1 MLLFQLIINGLIRGS
16 IYALVALGFALIYR
30 GARAFHIAHGGI
42 YTTGA
47 YALFSFAA
55 VLNWSLPIAVFSAL
69 FITVIVGLISEEAVY
84 YPFYKRKASSSVVII
99 ASLGIYIF
107 IANVIAL
114 FYGNE
119 TKIVFSGISKSY
131 SAGDLIVTKMQ
142 VIQFIVAVLA
152 LTGTWLFLRR
162 QRYGQMIKA
171 LANNPLLAEVLGMDI
186 RNIRRLIF
194 GLGSLLAGIAAILV
208 ASDVGIDP
216 WVGMSMLLAGAVA
229 MIVGGVDKWEG
240 AILGGFL
247 LGLIQAV
254 AIWKFSA
261 RWQNT
266 VTFIVL
272 ILFLLFRPQG
282 ILGEKKRLEEM

>member
-1 MLLFQLIINGLIRGS
+1 MI
-16 IYALVALGFALIYR
+16 
-30 GARAFHIAHGGI
+30 
-42 YTTGA
+42 
-47 YALFSFAA
+47 
-55 VLNWSLPIAVFSAL
+55 
-69 FITVIVGLISEEAVY
+69 
-84 YPFYKRKASSSVVII
+84 II
-99 ASLGIYIF
+99 ASLGIYIL

-119 TKIVFSGISKSY
+119 TKIVFSGISESY
-131 SAGDLIVTKMQ
+131 SVAELVVTK
-142 VIQFIVAVLA
+142 IQIIQLIVAVITLLA
-152 LTGTWLFLRR
+152 TWLFLRR

-171 LANNPLLAEVLGMDI
+171 LANNPLLVEVLGMDI

-194 GLGSLLAGIAAILV
+194 ALGSLLAGIAAILV

-216 WVGMSMLLAGAVA
+216 WVGMSMLLSGAVA
-229 MIVGGVDKWEG
+229 MIIGGVDKWEG

-247 LGLIQAV
+247 LGLVQAV

>member
-1 MLLFQLIINGLIRGS
+1 MLLIQLILNGLIRGS
-16 IYALVALGFALIYR
+16 IYSLVALGFAIIYR

-42 YTTGA
+42 YTVGA
-47 YALFSFAA
+47 YALFSFFVILKCNLTVAIGFTLL
-55 VLNWSLPIAVFSAL
+55 V
-69 FITVIVGLISEEAVY
+69 TVIIGLLSEELVY
-84 YPFYKRKASSSVVII
+84 YPFYRRKASSSVIII
-99 ASLGIYIF
+99 ASLGIYIL

-119 TKIVFSGISKSY
+119 TKIVFSGISESY
-131 SAGDLIVTKMQ
+131 SVAELVVTK
-142 VIQFIVAVLA
+142 IQIIQLIVAVITLLA
-152 LTGTWLFLRR
+152 TWLFLRR

-171 LANNPLLAEVLGMDI
+171 LANNPLLVEVLGMDI

-194 GLGSLLAGIAAILV
+194 ALGSLLAGIAAILV

-216 WVGMSMLLAGAVA
+216 WVGMSMLLSGAVA
-229 MIVGGVDKWEG
+229 MIIGGVDKWEG

-247 LGLIQAV
+247 LGLVQAV

>member
-1 MLLFQLIINGLIRGS
+1 MLLIQLILNGLIRGS
-16 IYALVALGFALIYR
+16 IYSLVALGFAIIYR

-42 YTTGA
+42 YTVGA
-47 YALFSFAA
+47 YALFSFF
-55 VLNWSLPIAVFSAL
+55 VILKCNLPVAIGFAL
-69 FITVIVGLISEEAVY
+69 LVTVIIGLLSEELVY
-84 YPFYKRKASSSVVII
+84 YPFYRRKASSSVIII
-99 ASLGIYIF
+99 ASLGIYIL

-119 TKIVFSGISKSY
+119 TKIVFSGISESY
-131 SAGDLIVTKMQ
+131 SVAELVVTK
-142 VIQFIVAVLA
+142 IQIIQLIVAVITLLA
-152 LTGTWLFLRR
+152 TWLFLRR

-171 LANNPLLAEVLGMDI
+171 LANNPLLVEVLGMDI

-194 GLGSLLAGIAAILV
+194 ALGSLLAGIAAILV

-216 WVGMSMLLAGAVA
+216 WVGMSMLLTGAVA

>member
-1 MLLFQLIINGLIRGS
+1 MLLLQLIINGLIRGS

-42 YTTGA
+42 YTVGA
-47 YALFSFAA
+47 YALFSFV
-55 VLNWSLPIAVFSAL
+55 VLLKWSLPFAIGFAIL
-69 FITVIVGLISEEAVY
+69 IPVIIGLIAEEVVY
-84 YPFYKRKASSSVVII
+84 YPFHTRKASSSVVII
-99 ASLGIYIF
+99 ASLGIYIL
-107 IANVIAL
+107 IANLIAL
-114 FYGNE
+114 LFGNE
-119 TKIVFSGISKSY
+119 TKIVFSGISESY
-131 SAGDLIVTKMQ
+131 STGELVITQIQLIQLV
-142 VIQFIVAVLA
+142 VAVFVLA
-152 LTGTWLFLRR
+152 GVWLFLRR
-162 QRYGQMIKA
+162 HRWGQMIKA

-194 GLGSLLAGIAAILV
+194 AIGSLLAGIASILV
-208 ASDVGIDP
+208 AADVGVDP

-247 LGLIQAV
+247 LGLLQAV
-254 AIWKFSA
+254 AVWKFSA

-282 ILGEKKRLEEM
+282 ILGEKKRFEEM